1 MNATHKIGIVVPCY
15 NEAKRIE
22 LHFFEQFVL
31 QNINCVFCFVN
42 DGSSDK
48 TLEILEEF
56 TKKNSSNFIVINNKI
71 NIGKAETVRN
81 GILFLKS
88 KNQFD
93 VIGFIDADLA
103 TPLSEIIHLTKIF
116 EQENEKLIVF
126 GARIIHLGSQINRK
140 FHRFILGRIFASIV
154 GWWIL
159 KSPIYDT
166 QCGFKFFKSSVIDK
180 IFSEPF
186 KSKWFFDVEL
196 FCRLIQKYPNV
207 DINLLAQEVFVR
219 KWIDVKGSKIKL
231 LDYFKVPFELIK
243 IKYYYKLNKS
253 N

>member
-1 MNATHKIGIVVPCY
+1 MNSTHKIGIVVPCY

-22 LHFFEQFVL
+22 LDFFEQFVL

-42 DGSSDK
+42 DGSTDE

-71 NIGKAETVRN
+71 NIGKAETVRK
-81 GILFLKS
+81 GILYLNA

-93 VIGFIDADLA
+93 IIGFIDADLA

-166 QCGFKFFKSSVIDK
+166 QCGFKFFKSSVIVK

-196 FCRLIQKYPNV
+196 FCRLIQKYPNE
-207 DINLLAQEVFVR
+207 DINVLAQEVFVR

-231 LDYFKVPFELIK
+231 IDYFKVPVELIK
-243 IKYYYKLNKS
+243 IKYFYKLK
-253 N
+253 